1 MAARCWWRVASGW
14 WQQLVGDLPVV
25 PSWATTCNCRQ
36 SSTLYN
42 SNNNKRRLKSI
53 RAVFIWHI
61 QNSDFISQLSWQSLR
76 LENNAD
82 IHIHVKIHTFMLRY
96 THTCKYTHW
105 TWICS
110 LHLRNWSIKHIFYLR
125 ACTHTDIYFICQHRY
140 SHIHIHFSAIY
151 RDMKIILSLTFVT
164 SLLSVRLLV
173 FACRYFACLCQNFA
187 ISLDISSCQ

>member
-1 MAARCWWRVASGW
+1 MASGW

-76 LENNAD
+76 LEDNTD
-82 IHIHVKIHTFMLRY
+82 THVHVKIHTFMLRY

-105 TWICS
+105 TCICS

-125 ACTHTDIYFICQHRY
+125 ACTHTHIYFIYANTDTHTY
-140 SHIHIHFSAIY
+140 IY
-151 RDMKIILSLTFVT
+151 ILGLFIEIWKLFCLWRLLLRFCLCGCLSLLAVI
-164 SLLSVRLLV
+164 LLV
-173 FACRYFACLCQNFA
+173 CVRILPFH
-187 ISLDISSCQ
+187 